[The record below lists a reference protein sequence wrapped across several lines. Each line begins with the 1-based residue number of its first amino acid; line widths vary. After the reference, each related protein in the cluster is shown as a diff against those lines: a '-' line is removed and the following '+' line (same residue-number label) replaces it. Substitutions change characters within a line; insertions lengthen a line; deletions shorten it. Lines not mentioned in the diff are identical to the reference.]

1 MNSSFSGAN
10 LNNIKDMNYSAVL
23 NTIYGNRGISRTDI
37 AVATEMSCAFVT
49 KVLSRL
55 TALDIVL
62 ESKTSVTDR
71 GRPKVSLEFNYRKYV
86 MAGLR
91 INTKY
96 VSAALCTANGEM
108 LCHYSCDLDTEDK
121 GEIIYQKCVKVL
133 KDALSNTDKQI
144 LLGIGIAVPGPVPI
158 ERDRVTATSFN
169 RLRDFEKIPL
179 VKRLEEE
186 FLLPVTLL
194 HDAQCGALTE
204 YLFGEGEKYNNIVF
218 ITSDT
223 GVGAGII
230 LDGKPY
236 SGSAGLAGEVS
247 KMIIGE
253 DGKFIPV
260 DSVLAYTSLMS
271 ECGFE
276 TIEEVIDE
284 AKKGNL
290 KCLDYIDKTIRYLS
304 VVVANLIP
312 ILSPQAVILSEK
324 IAMYPERLEKIS
336 NEMLDSLLPE
346 LYRDSFELIVRPYTK
361 HLVLRGACGA
371 VLHKAFEEPSKY
383 FSV

>member
-10 LNNIKDMNYSAVL
+10 MSSIKDINYSAVL
-23 NTIYGNRGISRTDI
+23 NTIYGNKGISRSDI
-37 AVATEMSCAFVT
+37 ALLTEMSCAFVT

-55 TALDIVL
+55 ISLGIVF
-62 ESKTSVTDR
+62 ESKTSASDR
-71 GRPKVSLEFNYRKYV
+71 GRPKISLEFNYKKYV

-96 VSAALCTANGEM
+96 VSAALCNANGEM
-108 LCHYSCDLDTEDK
+108 ICHYSCDLDADDR
-121 GEIIYQKCVKVL
+121 GEIIYEKCLVVIL
-133 KDALSNTDKQI
+133 KALEKTNNKT
-144 LLGIGIAVPGPVPI
+144 LLGIGIAAPGPVPV

-204 YLFGEGEKYNNIVF
+204 YLFSEGEKYNNIVF

-230 LDGKPY
+230 IDGKPY

-253 DGKFIPV
+253 DGKFFSV
-260 DSVLAYTSLMS
+260 DSVLSYTSLMS
-271 ECGFE
+271 ECGFDS
-276 TIEEVIDE
+276 IEEVIRE
-284 AKKGNL
+284 AQNGNS
-290 KCLDYIDKTIRYLS
+290 KCLDYIDKSIRYLS

-312 ILSPQAVILSEK
+312 VLSPQAVILSEK
-324 IAMYPERLEKIS
+324 IAMYPERVEKIS